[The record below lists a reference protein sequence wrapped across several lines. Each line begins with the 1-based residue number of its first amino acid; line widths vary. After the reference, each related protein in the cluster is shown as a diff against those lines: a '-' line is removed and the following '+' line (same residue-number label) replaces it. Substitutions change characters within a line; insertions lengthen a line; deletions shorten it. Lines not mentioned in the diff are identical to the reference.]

1 MGGEGGRWTL
11 AGLFFLV
18 LPLLLEGIQL
28 TDYELVV
35 GNGARL
41 LFFNYNHSLN
51 VDVTEWTPK
60 TKIISIV
67 PHVPSNTLYFTVKT
81 KDTAS
86 IFAFNPHKNATQ
98 LLHRGVKGSVGTLA
112 IGLKENQDT
121 LFWANPLE
129 RSVWSQPLSLASNA
143 TLLFQ
148 DPNATFDS
156 IAFHPAT
163 GQILYT
169 VWRRSNE
176 SEILA
181 YNLATHTTTSLLG
194 DVFQPRGLH
203 VDVAG
208 DSLYWIDNP
217 PGIYFNVGRVDL
229 RGLNGQTA
237 DRTVLLKDQNQHPF
251 ALTLACSNL
260 LWTDLMNK
268 ALWEWSPELKT
279 YKQLMSFNNTA
290 PHGLA
295 RLANPTCPPPNEMT
309 TTQYPH
315 SMLPSP
321 EESSVEDIAPPPST
335 TIGENGVNHHQVSNI
350 SSCEVEEERV
360 CLNGAAC
367 FKIHDQLHCLCKPGF
382 LGPNCGDEEE
392 KRGTD
397 CIKATEWA
405 SSNNNPSMT
414 PVITVALVGLTCL
427 VVVLL
432 LVVAGLLCK
441 VRRWRKKPTIRRR
454 VVVSHRSD
462 LEANPSTVCEMI
474 DIENC
479 CNMNVC
485 ETPCY
490 ERMGS
495 FSVGSS
501 VESGGGRTRK
511 TSVKEDK
518 KCLLSSSS

>member
-1 MGGEGGRWTL
+1 MPPSYSRILTL
-11 AGLFFLV
+11 LSTALHS
-18 LPLLLEGIQL
+18 IQQL
-28 TDYELVV
+28 
-35 GNGARL
+35 GKP
-41 LFFNYNHSLN
+41 F
-51 VDVTEWTPK
+51 K
-60 TKIISIV
+60 
-67 PHVPSNTLYFTVKT
+67 
-81 KDTAS
+81 
-86 IFAFNPHKNATQ
+86 Q
-98 LLHRGVKGSVGTLA
+98 LLIYGHQSV
-112 IGLKENQDT
+112 D
-121 LFWANPLE
+121 LFMVFSC
-129 RSVWSQPLSLASNA
+129 R
-143 TLLFQ
+143 
-148 DPNATFDS
+148 
-156 IAFHPAT
+156 
-163 GQILYT
+163 QILYT

-367 FKIHDQLHCLCKPGF
+367 FKIHDQLHCL
-382 LGPNCGDEEE
+382 
-392 KRGTD
+392 
-397 CIKATEWA
+397 W
-405 SSNNNPSMT
+405 
-414 PVITVALVGLTCL
+414 V
-427 VVVLL
+427 
-432 LVVAGLLCK
+432 
-441 VRRWRKKPTIRRR
+441 
-454 VVVSHRSD
+454 
-462 LEANPSTVCEMI
+462 
-474 DIENC
+474 
-479 CNMNVC
+479 
-485 ETPCY
+485 Y
-490 ERMGS
+490 
-495 FSVGSS
+495 FSI
-501 VESGGGRTRK
+501 
-511 TSVKEDK
+511 
-518 KCLLSSSS
+518 LSYADG